1 MEIMINE
8 KIPGVLSIYFCG
20 SEQCAPGH
28 SFGPAVRP
36 HYLIHT
42 VLEGRG
48 IFIRNGKTYHLEA
61 GDAFLISPMESTFYQ
76 ADRTDP
82 WKYAWIGFDGMSVEE
97 YVVKTCF
104 SDSPVYQCPEGQNTR
119 PAIASVMSA
128 ITDAFLSADQ
138 NFLTLMGYFF
148 QLLGIMQGTQPTEDP
163 GHTKGYLE
171 KAMDYIH
178 NNYSYNI
185 HISDI
190 AAYIGVDRS
199 YLYRLFMEEEHIS
212 PKQYLMRLR
221 LRTASGMLRSPQYT
235 ITEIA
240 YSCGFRDTAT
250 FCSQFKKSMKL
261 TPSQFRKEAR
271 EENCTNVSFL

>member
-1 MEIMINE
+1 MIIE
-8 KIPGVLSIYFCG
+8 KIPGILSIYFCG
-20 SEQCAPGH
+20 SEQCTPGH

-42 VLEGRG
+42 ILDGRG
-48 IFIRNGKTYHLEA
+48 TFIRNGKTYRLEA

-82 WKYAWIGFDGMSVEE
+82 WKYAWIGFDGMGVEE
-97 YVVKTCF
+97 YVVRTCF
-104 SDSPVYQCPEGQNTR
+104 RNSPVYRCPEDRNTR
-119 PAIASVMSA
+119 PAMTSVMSA
-128 ITDAFLSADQ
+128 ITDAFLATDQ
-138 NFLTLMGYFF
+138 NSLTLMGYFF
-148 QLLGIMQGTQPTEDP
+148 HLLGIMQGTQPFEDRS
-163 GHTKGYLE
+163 HIKGYLE
-171 KAMDYIH
+171 KAIDYIH

-199 YLYRLFMEEEHIS
+199 YLYRLFMQEEHIS

-221 LRTASGMLRSPQYT
+221 LRTASGMLHSPQYT

-250 FCSQFKKSMKL
+250 FCNQFKKSMKL

-271 EENCTNVSFL
+271 EETVRTLHFYEQS